1 MVTLEITILKEKLAE
16 LRNKWKGDWPKSDLD
31 KRWWK
36 FKCDH
41 TMALGLIEKIKIL
54 ESGVEKIERP
64 DEKQPIATDKIYDV
78 AKMIFG

>member
-1 MVTLEITILKEKLAE
+1 MTTLEITILREQLEK

-36 FKCDH
+36 FKCDK

-64 DEKQPIATDKIYDV
+64 DEKQPIAPDQIYDV